1 MYNLCVEAKIFD
13 IRERSVEFG
22 VRIIKLS
29 ISLPKNSAGFEI
41 GSQIVRAGT
50 SIGANIEEAQ
60 NSGSKKEFIRS
71 MTIALKE
78 ARETGYW
85 LELIG
90 KSGLIPEKR
99 LLDIIEEDKEIIRV
113 LIAIVKKSKLNCKL

>member
-1 MYNLCVEAKIFD
+1 MGAKVFD

-22 VRIIKLS
+22 IRIIKLS
-29 ISLPKNSAGFEI
+29 LSLPKNTVGFEI
-41 GSQIVRAGT
+41 GSQIVRSGT

-85 LELIG
+85 LELVG
-90 KSGLIPEKR
+90 KSGLIAKKR
-99 LLDIIEEDKEIIRV
+99 LTEIIEEDKEITRV
-113 LIAIVKKSKLNCKL
+113 LIAIVKKSKLNC